1 MSDLLR
7 FLEIV
12 CDGQWNNIP
21 MLCEQ
26 NQVDLVKLCQ
36 FVKKLADEDGV
47 FPPFTMEDFKD
58 KRKQSLT

>member
-12 CDGQWNNIP
+12 CDGQWNSIP
-21 MLCEQ
+21 MLCESSQ
-26 NQVDLVKLCQ
+26 IDIVKLCQ

-47 FPPFTMEDFKD
+47 LPPFTMEDFKH
-58 KRKQSLT
+58 RFGR